1 MKKQLVVAAVL
12 SMGLMCLSGCGDRR
26 EDLVFDAEV
35 KERFEDK
42 GAEDITGHYEV
53 IDDGEE
59 ESILDYLEEVT
70 PPKEEDR
77 LNEKTYE
84 TYARDCYEVRYNSNR
99 ITHYE
104 TDVRTDFFYDN
115 LPTKC
120 PIGVAIYVVPDYDKE
135 SYAGFIYDSISEPVK
150 DITEVTFGQGIEG
163 LLVSYTEPYEYSDNP
178 DEHRTYI
185 GEYYIADV
193 SSGVFVV
200 EKSMNYLNK
209 DVEEAGGIEYGEDFT
224 TFMES
229 IRITE

>member
-1 MKKQLVVAAVL
+1 MKKHLAVTAL
-12 SMGLMCLSGCGDRR
+12 LIVGLMCLSGCGDRKD
-26 EDLVFDAEV
+26 ELVPFTKGE
-35 KERFEDK
+35 ERSEDK
-42 GAEDITGHYEV
+42 IEEDITGHYEV

-70 PPKEEDR
+70 PPKGEDR
-77 LNEKTYE
+77 LNDKTYE

-120 PIGVAIYVVPDYDKE
+120 PIGIAIYVVPDYDKE

-163 LLVSYTEPYEYSDNP
+163 LKVSYTEPYEYSDNS
-178 DEHRTYI
+178 DEFRTYI

-193 SSGVFVV
+193 SDGVLVV

-209 DVEEAGGIEYGEDFT
+209 DVEEAGGIEYGEDIIE
-224 TFMES
+224 FMGS
-229 IRITE
+229 LRITE